1 MAGMAA
7 DMAVMAAGT
16 VAMVMAVMEA
26 MAGTVAM
33 VMAGTVA
40 MVMAGTVAMVMA
52 GAVEVMVTI
61 TDIDRSDTLRGTAT
75 AIGTVAP
82 GAGMFMATAASH
94 GTGTRRKQ
102 QHGQS

>member
-16 VAMVMAVMEA
+16 VAMVMEA
-26 MAGTVAM
+26 
-33 VMAGTVA
+33 MAGTVA